1 MTFRLWRIAG
11 AATTIKVSSDVY
23 TTLHIALSLLLGC
36 FFFSKI
42 FKSEFMRDHI
52 RYTKNVKYITNS
64 AVNVIE
70 GCRYC
75 LLL

>member
-1 MTFRLWRIAG
+1 MTFNLWCNVG
-11 AATTIKVSSDVY
+11 TATTIKVSSDVY
-23 TTLHIALSLLLGC
+23 TTLHIALSLLFGC

-52 RYTKNVKYITNS
+52 RYTKNVKYVTNS

-70 GCRYC
+70 GCRHC